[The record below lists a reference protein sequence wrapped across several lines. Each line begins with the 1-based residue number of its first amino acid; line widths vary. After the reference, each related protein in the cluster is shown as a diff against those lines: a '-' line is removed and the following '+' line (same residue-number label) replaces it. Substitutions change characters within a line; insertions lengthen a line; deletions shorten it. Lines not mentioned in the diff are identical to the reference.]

1 MDPALEK
8 ELREQLEHLAPARQR
23 EVLAYVRAL
32 AAQAA
37 TDRPPQE
44 LLCCV
49 GTIDPDDL
57 AAMSDAIDAGC
68 EQVDLDEW

>member
-1 MDPALEK
+1 MELTLEK

-37 TDRPPQE
+37 TNRAPQE
-44 LLCCV
+44 LSRFV
-49 GTIDPDDL
+49 GSIEAADL
-57 AAMSDAIDAGC
+57 EAMSDVIDAGC